1 MPIVV
6 YPDKDIVSS
15 HRQQVALP
23 AAMVNTYFFVKSLDR
38 MCEIAKILEKD
49 EDIPAFEAKA
59 TEHRKAITAAYYNSF
74 DANFLMNLQGANAYA
89 IDLGLGNEHTRKSLV
104 DYYQKLG
111 CLDTGIFGTDILIR
125 VLFEMGEDELAV
137 DLLTSE
143 GKQGFEQW
151 RQNGATTF
159 HEYWDSSRSRSHN
172 HSMFGASVAYFFE
185 YLLGIRQDADSVGYA
200 SVCITP
206 LATNRFTHMSGSMQV
221 PGGVIS
227 VSYERKNGQIDFCIE
242 IPHGTTAHLQYGGC
256 DYPLVTG
263 KNTYSLTEN

>member
-172 HSMFGASVAYFFE
+172 HPMFGASVAYFFE
-185 YLLGIRQDADSVGYA
+185 YLLGIRQAPNTAGYTSLIIEPRA
-200 SVCITP
+200 LTKFQWM
-206 LATNRFTHMSGSMQV
+206 RGSMEFSN
-221 PGGVIS
+221 GVAS
-227 VSYERKNGQIDFCIE
+227 VSYKKKNEAISFNILLPPKTKATFKYKNQEISLIDGENKFDI
-242 IPHGTTAHLQYGGC
+242 
-256 DYPLVTG
+256 
-263 KNTYSLTEN
+263 SL